1 MSAMTTGVRSRLGSA
16 RVPRA
21 GDGVPAIADFYF
33 LPPEGVENRLERR
46 KVRGDETPPPAR
58 ETRALPD
65 LCDHAD

>member
-1 MSAMTTGVRSRLGSA
+1 MFAMTIGVRSRLGSA

-21 GDGVPAIADFYF
+21 GDGVPPSRIYF